1 MHQVERAIHVGH
13 GLSHRRGIFGIAL
26 KHLDPVGPARSLG
39 GQGAGRSPDLV
50 AVVEELGDEP
60 TADVS
65 SRAGHEQ
72 AHSFSVAQVGAVA
85 SAQALVASVGP
96 ARGISSI
103 PLTGVVGWLTIDCAA
118 MTRCPT

>member
-26 KHLDPVGPARSLG
+26 KHLDPVGPAAFAEAVG
-39 GQGAGRSPDLV
+39 VPGDHPDLV

-65 SRAGHEQ
+65 GRAGHEQ
-72 AHSFSVAQVGAVA
+72 AHSFSVAQVGRRRIR
-85 SAQALVASVGP
+85 SG
-96 ARGISSI
+96 
-103 PLTGVVGWLTIDCAA
+103 TGGLGWVNQEDRAA
-118 MTRCPT
+118 FL